1 LFKGGYFLKGRIG
14 ILWLDGEKRGGWI
27 IYIYIYKKRTRLT
40 DKKRKEGTVKRS
52 KRSD

>member
-1 LFKGGYFLKGRIG
+1 VVRRGKK
-14 ILWLDGEKRGGWI
+14 EGGWI
-27 IYIYIYKKRTRLT
+27 IPEKKMNET